1 MPIVTADWDNISY
14 GQFAGE
20 AHTAQPDAF
29 GPTDGKTWMT
39 PTVVFE
45 TYWRFAAERLAMFY
59 RRHTDPNG
67 PWTSDSILKAY
78 RFTNAYRA
86 ADRVSQYLIREVQA
100 RPDRPQTARE
110 IFFRTMLFKIF
121 NRIDTWETLEVRL
134 GPIEWRNIDLEK
146 VDRTLED
153 LRSRGQKIYS
163 AAYIMPSPRLGHRSK
178 HTNHIAL
185 LAQMMEE
192 RVPERV
198 RRARSLRSVYDLILR
213 YPGIGPFL
221 AFQYT
226 IDLNYSSIMGFEE
239 SEFVVAGPGALDGIS
254 KCFENTGGVSS
265 EDIIYWMTD
274 HQEAEFRRL
283 GLTFPGLFG
292 RLLQPIDCQNLFCE
306 ISKYARI
313 AHPDIVGIA
322 NRTRIKQRYRPNR
335 RSAPL
340 PQFPDRWGLNVNLV
354 FSARDGTYMES
365 LQPSLL

>member
-1 MPIVTADWDNISY
+1 MANSPGRRIPLNRAPLALPTAK
-14 GQFAGE
+14 
-20 AHTAQPDAF
+20 P
-29 GPTDGKTWMT
+29 WMT

-59 RRHTDPNG
+59 RRHTDPSG

-86 ADRVSQYLIREVQA
+86 ADRVSQYLIREVQT
-100 RPDRPQTARE
+100 RPDRLQTARE

-121 NRIDTWETLEVRL
+121 NRIDTWEALEVRL
-134 GPIEWRNIDLEK
+134 GPIEWRNIDLKK

-153 LRSRGQKIYS
+153 LRSCGQKIYS

-178 HTNHIAL
+178 HSNHIAM

-192 RVPERV
+192 GVPERV
-198 RRARSLRSVYDLILR
+198 RQARSLRSVYDLILR

-254 KCFENTGGVSS
+254 KCFEDRSGLSSRRHHLLDDRPPGNGVQAPRINISRTIWTS
-265 EDIIYWMTD
+265 AATD
-274 HQEAEFRRL
+274 RLPEFVLRDL
-283 GLTFPGLFG
+283 KICT
-292 RLLQPIDCQNLFCE
+292 
-306 ISKYARI
+306 
-313 AHPDIVGIA
+313 H
-322 NRTRIKQRYRPNR
+322 RTP
-335 RSAPL
+335 
-340 PQFPDRWGLNVNLV
+340 
-354 FSARDGTYMES
+354 
-365 LQPSLL
+365 